1 MAKAAASTADKDFE
15 EHRKTFSMFTGLVK
29 WGIIGC
35 AVLAILLFIL
45 IQP

>member
-15 EHRKTFSMFTGLVK
+15 EHRKTFALFAGLVK

-35 AVLAILLFIL
+35 AVLAVLLYIL